1 MLYASSSF
9 KVQLFPFLADRRGFA
24 MGLSKRPV
32 DGILTDSEVEPLY
45 CNN

>member
-32 DGILTDSEVEPLY
+32 DGNHGILTDSALY